1 MKKLRMILP
10 MLAFVLAIGMSFA
23 YVNAEKSMFPAYVYD
38 SGVWTAVDV
47 NCPGTGRNCTV
58 QFVDEF
64 GNPLS
69 NVLDVYPIPS
79 FKDKNG
85 EDVEPLKTSNP
96 FPELIVIE

>member
-1 MKKLRMILP
+1 MKKLKDFTDVGLC
-10 MLAFVLAIGMSFA
+10 IGHWDVFCICKCRKN
-23 YVNAEKSMFPAYVYD
+23 YVHGLCYD

-85 EDVEPLKTSNP
+85 EDVEPLK
-96 FPELIVIE
+96 IQ